1 MSSGS
6 RCFSSLIWSAPPDGA
21 KDGLDCGVRE
31 GGVHVAR
38 PFFRGGVHL
47 AGGGVLDRHKP
58 EDLADAP
65 QALLVDRG
73 EHRRQPRRGRE
84 DGGAVAGAG
93 LFRVGETAIAGCQC
107 GASCTWARTATV
119 A

>member
-1 MSSGS
+1 MVGDD
-6 RCFSSLIWSAPPDGA
+6 REVEEEHVQIGVVAVAEEGLGVCPDELRVQVLEHLDLVRATDGA

-38 PFFRGGVHL
+38 PFFRGGIHL

-73 EHRRQPRRGRE
+73 EHRRQPHRRR
-84 DGGAVAGAG
+84 
-93 LFRVGETAIAGCQC
+93 
-107 GASCTWARTATV
+107 
-119 A
+119 